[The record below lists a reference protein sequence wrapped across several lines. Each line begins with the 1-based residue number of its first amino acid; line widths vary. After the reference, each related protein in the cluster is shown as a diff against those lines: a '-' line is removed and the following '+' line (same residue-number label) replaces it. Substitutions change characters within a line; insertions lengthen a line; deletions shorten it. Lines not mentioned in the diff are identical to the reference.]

1 VTHSCIKD
9 SFGLCYTEIKQKHSI
24 DISTDCELTIDDEE
38 SIFNDRKLTI
48 NEVGVPGYLFGDN
61 LSLWVNYAFSQD
73 QNTTNVDFLAAA
85 ETSYDN

>member
-1 VTHSCIKD
+1 M
-9 SFGLCYTEIKQKHSI
+9 
-24 DISTDCELTIDDEE
+24 IDDEE

-61 LSLWVNYAFSQD
+61 LALWVNYALSQD
-73 QNTTNVDFLAAA
+73 QNTTNVDFVAAV